1 MKNYG
6 DFIIHEFEEL
16 KSTNSHAMNLAKN
29 KQIFEKEIIVAH
41 QQNGGRGRMDRKWES
56 PKGNLYFSLILQPK
70 VSTDKVVQ
78 ISFIAAVA
86 LRKALEEIIQCSF
99 GEKVNLVDANISAG
113 LQTPPSTSCAQDDKN
128 RLIQNKWPNDIL
140 VNGKK
145 IGGILIEND
154 GNLVVLGVGVN
165 ILSNPENTIFP
176 ATNLGEFGVEIS
188 PQKLLE
194 KFLDEFEILY
204 KNWLDFGFVGI
215 RNSWLQGAFRLKKEI
230 KINLGEKVLI
240 GNFEDI
246 DLEGNLLLKIDD
258 EIVRISYGDVC

>member
-1 MKNYG
+1 MKNYR

-16 KSTNSHAMNLAKN
+16 ESTNSHALNLARN

-70 VSTDKVVQ
+70 VLLNKIPQ

-86 LRKALEEIIQCSF
+86 LRKSLEEI
-99 GEKVNLVDANISAG
+99 LR
-113 LQTPPSTSCAQDDKN
+113 CAQDNKN
-128 RLIQNKWPNDIL
+128 CLIQNKWPNDIL

-154 GNLVVLGVGVN
+154 ANLVVLGVGVN
-165 ILSNPENTIFP
+165 ILSNPKNTIFP
-176 ATNLGEFGVEIS
+176 ATNLAEFAVEIS
-188 PQKLLE
+188 AQKLLE

-204 KNWLDFGFVGI
+204 KNWLDFGFAGV
-215 RNSWLQGAFRLKKEI
+215 RNSWLQGAFRLGQEV

-258 EIVRISYGDVC
+258 EMVRISYGDVC